1 MKFAT
6 IDQVAELAD
15 AVGPR
20 YRALVLLAAFGGLR
34 WGELGGLRRRRVD
47 LLHRTVAVAEI
58 LTEVNGRLDI
68 GPPKTEAGRRTVVLS
83 AFLVDE
89 LATHL
94 EQRGEPGPDGLVFP
108 APEGGPMRRSNF
120 RRRTWEPAT
129 RAVGVP
135 GLRFHD
141 LRHSAGTLSAVAG
154 ATTKELMARMGHS
167 SPRAALI
174 YQHATAERD
183 GAIADALDRL
193 VAGTLAASSRPE
205 PPLPLRPAD
214 ASGS

>member
-1 MKFAT
+1 M
-6 IDQVAELAD
+6 
-15 AVGPR
+15 
-20 YRALVLLAAFGGLR
+20 
-34 WGELGGLRRRRVD
+34 
-47 LLHRTVAVAEI
+47 
-58 LTEVNGRLDI
+58 
-68 GPPKTEAGRRTVVLS
+68 S

-89 LATHL
+89 LAKHL
-94 EQRGEPGPDGLVFP
+94 EQWGEPGPEGLVFP
-108 APEGGPMRRSNF
+108 AAEGGPMRRSNF
-120 RRRTWEPAT
+120 RRRTWAPAT
-129 RAVGVP
+129 CAVGVA

-205 PPLPLRPAD
+205 PPIRLRPTGD
-214 ASGS
+214 STS